1 MFLERPEL
9 LLMKETSASNA
20 IRVVLVEGRKL
31 LREGLCA
38 LLERHEDVKVVG
50 EVDESRSVTKLVG
63 ALAVDVVVLNVI
75 PAQVGGIELARAIRK
90 SCPDVRIVALTME
103 PTPHLLRDLLNI
115 GVHGCLTKQSSA
127 LELVEAIRTV
137 MADTTYLS
145 PSLVDLVA
153 SGDGHAS
160 PPPSIPTRPLAPRE
174 REILQRIAG
183 GETTKEI
190 ARALGVG
197 TKTVETHRRRMMQ
210 KLNKHSVAELTKYAV
225 REGLTPLESV

>member
-1 MFLERPEL
+1 
-9 LLMKETSASNA
+9 MKDTSTSSA
-20 IRVVLVEGRKL
+20 IQVLLVEGRKL

-38 LLERHEDVKVVG
+38 LLERHDDIKVVG
-50 EVDESRSVTKLVG
+50 EVDDGHAVTKLVR
-63 ALAVDVVVLNVI
+63 ALSVDVVVLNVI
-75 PAQVGGIELARAIRK
+75 PLQVGGIDLVHALTK
-90 SCPDVRIVALTME
+90 SCPDVRIVALTMD
-103 PTPHLLRDLLNI
+103 PTPHLLRDLLNV

-127 LELVEAIRTV
+127 TELVEAIRTV
-137 MADTTYLS
+137 MTDTTYLS
-145 PSLVDLVA
+145 PALVDLVA
-153 SGDGHAS
+153 NGNGHAL
-160 PPPSIPTRPLAPRE
+160 PVPSIPTRPLAPRE

>member
-1 MFLERPEL
+1 M
-9 LLMKETSASNA
+9 
-20 IRVVLVEGRKL
+20 
-31 LREGLCA
+31 
-38 LLERHEDVKVVG
+38 
-50 EVDESRSVTKLVG
+50 
-63 ALAVDVVVLNVI
+63 VVLNVI
-75 PAQVGGIELARAIRK
+75 PPQVGGVDLVHAITK
-90 SCPDVRIVALTME
+90 SCPNVRVVALTMD
-103 PTPHLLRDLLNI
+103 PTPHLLRDLLNV

-127 LELVEAIRTV
+127 TELVEAIRTV
-137 MADTTYLS
+137 MTDTMYLS
-145 PSLVDLVA
+145 PALVDLVA
-153 SGDGHAS
+153 NGNGHPLPA
-160 PPPSIPTRPLAPRE
+160 PSIPTRPLAPRE

>member
-1 MFLERPEL
+1 
-9 LLMKETSASNA
+9 MKDMSPSNA
-20 IRVVLVEGRKL
+20 IRVVLVEGRTL

-38 LLERHEDVKVVG
+38 LLERHEDMKVVG
-50 EVDESRSVTKLVG
+50 EFDESRSVTKLVG

-75 PAQVGGIELARAIRK
+75 PPQVGGIDLVKALAK
-90 SCPDVRIVALTME
+90 HCPDVRIVALTMD
-103 PTPHLLRDLLNI
+103 PTPHLLRDLLNV

-127 LELVEAIRTV
+127 TELVEAIRTV
-137 MADTTYLS
+137 MTDTTYLG
-145 PSLVDLVA
+145 PALVDLVA
-153 SGDGHAS
+153 SSNGDAS
-160 PPPSIPTRPLAPRE
+160 PTPSIPTRPLAPRE